1 MIANVRLAWIGN
13 LGRRWKRRAETV
25 ELPAAVFSSLADR
38 MEGCLLLGAAG
49 DAFGF
54 VVEFDDID
62 TIERKHRG
70 RLKFLDAGKWTY
82 DGIGHVVSDDTQMSL
97 FTAQACATALE
108 QHGSDYGHSIRDL
121 ARDAYLQWYQTQTA
135 LPTRGGDGLLGYR
148 QMFARRA
155 PGGTCLSA
163 LARGGDGRVDEPIN
177 DSKGCG
183 GVMRVAP
190 LAFLP
195 GIKDDEAWD
204 AGCGAAALTHGHPL
218 GWASAGAFVLM
229 LSRIARGA
237 DVVEAVKHV
246 VGYAAKRSGA
256 EGVSDALRRALMFA
270 GRRSISPEEIE
281 EMGGGWVAEECLAI
295 GASCAMMDA
304 NVADILE
311 TAANHSGDSD
321 STALVAGQLTGAS
334 YGRAKLLQEQFI
346 ASRFAAIDV
355 ADAMAY
361 VLCRYGEAI
370 KLVESRA

>member
-1 MIANVRLAWIGN
+1 MIANVRLAWIGS

-25 ELPAAVFSSLADR
+25 ELPAEVFSSLADR
-38 MEGCLLLGAAG
+38 MEGCLLLGAVG
-49 DAFGF
+49 DAFGY
-54 VVEFDDID
+54 VVEFDVID

-121 ARDAYLQWYQTQTA
+121 ARDVYLQWYQTQTA
-135 LPTRGGDGLLGYR
+135 IPTRGGDGLLGYR

-195 GIKDDEAWD
+195 GIRRRGVGRRLRSGFVD
-204 AGCGAAALTHGHPL
+204 A
-218 GWASAGAFVLM
+218 WASVGVGQRRRFCAYAQPDSPRCGCRRCRETCRRLCGQAQW
-229 LSRIARGA
+229 SGGGIGRSASSA
-237 DVVEAVKHV
+237 DV
-246 VGYAAKRSGA
+246 
-256 EGVSDALRRALMFA
+256 RRA
-270 GRRSISPEEIE
+270 
-281 EMGGGWVAEECLAI
+281 
-295 GASCAMMDA
+295 
-304 NVADILE
+304 
-311 TAANHSGDSD
+311 
-321 STALVAGQLTGAS
+321 
-334 YGRAKLLQEQFI
+334 
-346 ASRFAAIDV
+346 
-355 ADAMAY
+355 
-361 VLCRYGEAI
+361 
-370 KLVESRA
+370 